1 MISALA
7 ELPLRQDIAVTGSM
21 NQQGDIQ
28 AIGGVNE
35 KIEGFFDV
43 CRIAG
48 LSGTQGVMIPASNV
62 EDLMLRDDVLEAVAA
77 GKFHIWPVA
86 KVEEGI
92 EILTGM
98 AAGRCNGDGTFQANT
113 VFAKVNERLSKMAQM
128 MKEFE

>member
-1 MISALA
+1 
-7 ELPLRQDIAVTGSM
+7 
-21 NQQGDIQ
+21 
-28 AIGGVNE
+28 
-35 KIEGFFDV
+35 
-43 CRIAG
+43 
-48 LSGTQGVMIPASNV
+48 
-62 EDLMLRDDVLEAVAA
+62 VLEAVAA

-98 AAGRCNGDGTFQANT
+98 SAGCCNGDGTFQAST